1 MGTKQSFVTLSL
13 RSLTIVIGNKNKK
26 IFFKKLWNGTK

>member
-13 RSLTIVIGNKNKK
+13 RSLIIVVANKNKK
-26 IFFKKLWNGTK
+26 IKKKLWSDTK